1 MLGQPASSHTVCSPP
16 ERTSDL
22 SSVYCGPVRALVLIH
37 GGLRSIGVSLLRTS
51 RRRSL
56 RPSGAMVTSPG
67 YAAGPVLHGLH
78 PRGGNADAT
87 VAGVDRRIFIEPRR
101 GPLGRVSWI
110 LGDGTRDPD
119 RPWQGGG
126 PSRRIGIPGR
136 ADNAA
141 RGDLGASTA
150 VKIRE
155 TRPSQA
161 ERKLSRASLTSS

>member
-78 PRGGNADAT
+78 PRGGN
-87 VAGVDRRIFIEPRR
+87 RRRR
-101 GPLGRVSWI
+101 GPADLH
-110 LGDGTRDPD
+110 
-119 RPWQGGG
+119 
-126 PSRRIGIPGR
+126 R
-136 ADNAA
+136 APA
-141 RGDLGASTA
+141 RA
-150 VKIRE
+150 
-155 TRPSQA
+155 TRPPFGAAQRTSTPV
-161 ERKLSRASLTSS
+161 RANSSSDTENR